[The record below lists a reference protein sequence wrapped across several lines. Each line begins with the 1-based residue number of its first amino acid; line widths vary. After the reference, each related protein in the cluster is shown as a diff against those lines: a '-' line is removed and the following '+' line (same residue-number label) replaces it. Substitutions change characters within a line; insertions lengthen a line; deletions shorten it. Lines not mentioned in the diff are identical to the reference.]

1 MTIFNR
7 MDRQPRRKASRGSQ
21 QPKEPQWRQDA
32 RNDADDTGPLAAWMF
47 LAFVTITVAVISY
60 YLIFHYQ
67 P

>member
-1 MTIFNR
+1 MTIFTR
-7 MDRQPRRKASRGSQ
+7 LDRQQRRKDPRGSRE
-21 QPKEPQWRQDA
+21 PKEPQWRQDA
-32 RNDADDTGPLAAWMF
+32 RNDADDTAPLAAWMF